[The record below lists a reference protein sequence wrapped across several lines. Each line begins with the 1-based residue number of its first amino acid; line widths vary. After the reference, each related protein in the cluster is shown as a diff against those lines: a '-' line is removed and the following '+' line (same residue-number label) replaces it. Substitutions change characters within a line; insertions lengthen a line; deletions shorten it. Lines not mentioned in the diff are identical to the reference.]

1 MANKKILDERQKCY
15 LKRVIPCVAF
25 IGGLCAFIPVVLVIL
40 GITTVA
46 VGASVFNILFG
57 QYEWVFLGGAGL
69 FLVGFLI
76 WYFYKV
82 ENIRSFAEFK
92 KDSKRFTVFALFT
105 VVISAVTYYLWTYII
120 MGKLGSFIGIW

>member
-1 MANKKILDERQKCY
+1 MLDERQKCY

-46 VGASVFNILFG
+46 VGASIFNILFG
-57 QYEWVFLGGAGL
+57 QYEWVFLGSSGL
-69 FLVGFLI
+69 FLIGFLI

-92 KDSKRFTVFALFT
+92 KDSKRITVFALFT

-120 MGKLGSFIGIW
+120 MGKLGSLVGIW